1 LILVAVK
8 DGVEAEA
15 EAGVGVAEVVVE
27 VAVAVAVEAVDWDQT
42 EERVEVLRLL
52 NQATTEM

>member
-1 LILVAVK
+1 MAVK